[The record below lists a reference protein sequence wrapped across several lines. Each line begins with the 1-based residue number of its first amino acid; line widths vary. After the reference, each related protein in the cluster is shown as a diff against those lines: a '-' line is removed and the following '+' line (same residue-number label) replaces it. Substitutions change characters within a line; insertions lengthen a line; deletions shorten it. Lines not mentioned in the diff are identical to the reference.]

1 MGFFTPSLVN
11 SLRLNAL
18 GRPRLSSLLCSLHQS
33 GSRDDITSTAMNIC
47 RLSTEDSWAMIPKEM
62 CGTNVFD
69 LVRPANFDFETDSQL
84 LLDECMLMILIS
96 SLRLATKKSNSVIAA
111 V

>member
-69 LVRPANFDFETDSQL
+69 LVRPANFDFETDSQIWVFVTVVFKVLGTYSL
-84 LLDECMLMILIS
+84 L
-96 SLRLATKKSNSVIAA
+96 TP
-111 V
+111 